1 MIFNRSSRSLLA
13 TGLLLTASC
22 ASLQAQD
29 KAGAVALATAPSGME
44 QLIHDY
50 ILAHPEVM
58 LESIK
63 QFQVRAQLENK
74 KKAQETVATHRN
86 ELQGDPASP
95 VLQAS
100 GEAGEPVTVVEFF
113 DYRCGYCRKVDNQ
126 VLDLAKKS
134 GVRVVYKDF
143 PILGP
148 DSLLAAKA
156 ALAAS
161 KQGAYHEFH
170 HALIT
175 ATTPVNDALV
185 DRIASDLKLD
195 RERLK
200 KDMATPEVSA
210 EINKTMALAGSL
222 GVQSTPTF
230 VIGNNLLP
238 GALTDDALQSA
249 IAAARGSKTTAQAP
263 TTGGL

>member
-1 MIFNRSSRSLLA
+1 MSFHRSSRCILTA
-13 TGLLLTASC
+13 GLLLTSSY

-29 KAGAVALATAPSGME
+29 KTTAGAAKAPSGME

-63 QFQVRAQLENK
+63 QFQQHAQEQQK
-74 KKAQETVATHRN
+74 KKAQETVALHQNDLRS
-86 ELQGDPASP
+86 DPASP
-95 VLQAS
+95 VLQATEQS
-100 GEAGEPVTVVEFF
+100 GEPVTVVEFF
-113 DYRCGYCRKVDNQ
+113 DYRCGYCKKVDGQ
-126 VLDLAKKS
+126 VIALANKP
-134 GVRVVYKDF
+134 GVRIIYKDF

-156 ALAAS
+156 ALAAG
-161 KQGAYHEFH
+161 KQGAYHQFH

-175 ATTPVNDALV
+175 ATTPVNEALV
-185 DRIASDLKLD
+185 DQIAKNLKLD

-200 KDMATPEVSA
+200 KDMASPEVSA
-210 EINKTMALAGSL
+210 EINQTMALAGTL

-249 IAAARGSKTTAQAP
+249 IAAARSAKTTPSAA
-263 TTGGL
+263 TAGGL